1 MPTPIQRRDPQQ
13 EQFIHLVRL
22 GWDLRVLGVATS
34 LVVPAAGP
42 PLLEILSP
50 SGVRVRIRVIHRA
63 WGWVFT
69 WRPWWSRLWR
79 RSEWVWAEA
88 DNAADVIVSAVTV

>member
-1 MPTPIQRRDPQQ
+1 MPTPIRKRDPQQ

-34 LVVPAAGP
+34 LVVPATGP
-42 PLLEILSP
+42 PVLEVLST

-63 WGWVFT
+63 WGWGFT

-88 DNAADVIVSAVTV
+88 DNAADVIVSAVVA